1 MQVIVKSSKRPED
14 SYRKKEGVTCNSF
27 SELLQE
33 VNRLYNLAK
42 LEKTD
47 EHIIINVRQETYAE
61 PQRVAYDVYAMHRE
75 KPERIFA
82 EDMDELYGKAEALG
96 IRPDRIRLIEP
107 VERELVDR

>member
-1 MQVIVKSSKRPED
+1 MQIIVKSSKRPGD
-14 SYRKKEGVTCNSF
+14 SYRRKEGVTCNSF
-27 SELLQE
+27 SELMNE
-33 VNRLYNLAK
+33 MTRLWNIAK

-47 EHIIINVRQETYAE
+47 EHITLQVRQETYAE
-61 PQRVAYDVYAMHRE
+61 PKRIAYDVYAMHRE

-107 VERELVDR
+107 VERELVER